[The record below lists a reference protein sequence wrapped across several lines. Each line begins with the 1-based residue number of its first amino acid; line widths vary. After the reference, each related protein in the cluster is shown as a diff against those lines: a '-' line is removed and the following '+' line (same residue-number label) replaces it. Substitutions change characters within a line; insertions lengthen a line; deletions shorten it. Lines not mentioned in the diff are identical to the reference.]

1 LLSRLT
7 SAFDGPDPSIRLA
20 TLAACFEADAA
31 AADAFAASREAM
43 AAFSDAARACFA
55 FFLLARP
62 GVSSATGDEAGV
74 GVSVGAGATAGPG
87 VGDAPLKKSENQ
99 LPDVPPAHPLIKI
112 SDSERT

>member
-1 LLSRLT
+1 MGSAIASDGFEAGVARFPIAPTGAPAAIVPGLLSRLT

-20 TLAACFEADAA
+20 TLAACFEACAA

-62 GVSSATGDEAGV
+62 GASSATGDEAGL
-74 GVSVGAGATAGPG
+74 GGSGGARA
-87 VGDAPLKKSENQ
+87 
-99 LPDVPPAHPLIKI
+99 
-112 SDSERT
+112 